1 MSGRQHLTGSPADPL
16 RRAALLT
23 TAIAVPVVIALVVL
37 VNVLGEPSG
46 SSPAAGPAEID
57 GATPVRPED
66 LPVLPLDV
74 PPVTPE
80 AEASCPVVMG
90 KLPLELAGQ
99 PSRRVQSDTPYVYAW
114 GDPPVVL
121 TCGVDR
127 PDGWVATAS
136 GIQINGV
143 LWHVDTSDPDTTV
156 WTAVDR
162 PVYVEIRLPAG
173 VDSAPVT
180 ALTVPLAEAL
190 PYQEPQPAP

>member
-1 MSGRQHLTGSPADPL
+1 MDPL

-23 TAIAVPVVIALVVL
+23 TAITLPVVIALVVL
-37 VNVLGEPSG
+37 VNVLGDPSG
-46 SSPAAGPAEID
+46 GDPAAGPAEID
-57 GATPVRPED
+57 GAAPVRPED
-66 LPVLPLDV
+66 LPVLRLDV
-74 PPVTPE
+74 PEVTPE
-80 AEASCPVVMG
+80 AEAACPAVMG
-90 KLPLELAGQ
+90 TLPLELAGE

-114 GDPPVVL
+114 GDPAVVL

-127 PDGWVATAS
+127 PEGWVVTAS
-136 GIQINGV
+136 AIQINGV
-143 LWHVDTSDPDTTV
+143 QWHVDTSDPATTV

-162 PVYVEIRLPAG
+162 PVHVEVRLPAG

>member
-1 MSGRQHLTGSPADPL
+1 M

-37 VNVLGEPSG
+37 VNVLGDPS
-46 SSPAAGPAEID
+46 AGTSDPRAGQGAPAEID
-57 GATPVRPED
+57 GRTPVRPED

-74 PPVTPE
+74 PEVTPE
-80 AEASCPVVMG
+80 AEASCPALMG
-90 KLPLELAGQ
+90 NLPLELAGE
-99 PSRRVQSDTPYVYAW
+99 PSRRVKSDTPYVYAW
-114 GDPPVVL
+114 GEPPVVL

-127 PDGWVATAS
+127 PAGWVATAS

-162 PVYVEIRLPAG
+162 PVYVEVRLPAG